1 MSLLLSLIVLLSG
14 GLVAYSYVGFPLLL
28 RWLSKGKTL
37 PGPVFG
43 PDAPDLPA
51 VDILLAAHNEQEVIE
66 QKIRSTFATTYP
78 VEKVRL
84 LVGSDNSSDQTNA
97 LLARLAAEFPQLR
110 ATIFTE
116 RQGKPGVMQHLSAQ
130 ATSPVLVLTDA
141 NVFFEPDTLHELVKH
156 FAHPQ
161 VGLVGAGVLAPPL
174 LAGHRTGVTAQ
185 ESAYL
190 ARENHF
196 KYQESLLWGA
206 AMGAHGGAFAV
217 RRAAYT
223 PAPIG
228 FVVDD
233 FFISMAA
240 LRAGYQVLLN
250 PAARA
255 TEDVGDHAAEEF
267 RRKARISV
275 GNFQNLHEFRTLLWP
290 PRRGAALAFWS
301 HKVLRWLAPHLLLLS
316 LLANTVLVA
325 RGAGWFWQ
333 LALAG
338 QLGLPLLGLLGGALR
353 RASGPSGAGLRF
365 VGHFYYMNLALLVGW
380 WRYMRGQRSAVWQP
394 TARNQRELRVK
405 S

>member
-1 MSLLLSLIVLLSG
+1 MLAAALGALVLLSG

-28 RWLSKGKTL
+28 KVLSRGKTL
-37 PGPVFG
+37 PGPVF
-43 PDAPDLPA
+43 APGAPELPA

-78 VEKVRL
+78 LEKVRL
-84 LVGSDNSSDQTNA
+84 LVGSDNSSDHTNA
-97 LLARLAAEFPQLR
+97 LLAKLTAEFPQLHFT
-110 ATIFTE
+110 AFTE
-116 RQGKPGVMQHLSAQ
+116 RQGKPGVMQHLSTQ
-130 ATSPVLVLTDA
+130 ATAPVLVLTDA
-141 NVFFEPDTLHELVKH
+141 NVFFGPDTLYELVKH

-161 VGLVGAGVLAPPL
+161 VGLVGAGVLAPPVP
-174 LAGHRTGVTAQ
+174 AGTGAGVTTQ

-196 KYQESLLWGA
+196 KYQESLIWGA

-223 PAPIG
+223 PAPVG

-240 LRAGYQVLLN
+240 LRVGYQVLLS

-275 GNFQNLHEFRTLLWP
+275 GNFQNLHEFKALLWP
-290 PRRGAALAFWS
+290 PWRGAALAFWS
-301 HKVLRWLAPHLLLLS
+301 HKGLRWLTPHLLLVS
-316 LLANTVLVA
+316 LAANAALVA

-338 QLGLPLLGLLGGALR
+338 QLALPLLGLLGGVL
-353 RASGPSGAGLRF
+353 PLAGLRF
-365 VGHFYYMNLALLVGW
+365 VRHFYYMNLALLVGW
-380 WRYMRGQRSAVWQP
+380 WRYVRGQRSAVWQP
-394 TARNQRELRVK
+394 TARNQQQVARTL
-405 S
+405 

>member
-1 MSLLLSLIVLLSG
+1 MSWLLSLVVLLSG

-28 RWLSKGKTL
+28 KVLSRGKTL
-37 PGPVFG
+37 PGPVF
-43 PDAPDLPA
+43 APGAPELPA

-78 VEKVRL
+78 SEKVRL

-97 LLARLAAEFPQLR
+97 LLTQLAAEFPRLH
-110 ATIFTE
+110 FTAFAE

-130 ATSPVLVLTDA
+130 AIAPVLVLTDA
-141 NVFFEPDTLHELVKH
+141 NVFFEPDTLYELVKH
-156 FAHPQ
+156 FANPQ
-161 VGLVGAGVLAPPL
+161 VGLVGAGVLAPPASPG
-174 LAGHRTGVTAQ
+174 AGPGVTTQ

-196 KYQESLLWGA
+196 KYQESLIWGA

-217 RRAAYT
+217 RRSAYT
-223 PAPIG
+223 PAPVG

-233 FFISMAA
+233 FFISLAA
-240 LRAGYQVLLN
+240 LRAGYQVLLD

-275 GNFQNLHEFRTLLWP
+275 GNFQNLHEFKALLWP
-290 PRRGAALAFWS
+290 PWRGAALAFWS
-301 HKVLRWLAPHLLLLS
+301 HKGLRWLAPHLLLLS
-316 LLANTVLVA
+316 LVANVVLVA

-338 QLGLPLLGLLGGALR
+338 QLGLPLLGLLGGAL
-353 RASGPSGAGLRF
+353 PLAGLRF
-365 VGHFYYMNLALLVGW
+365 VRHFYYMNLALLVGW
-380 WRYMRGQRSAVWQP
+380 WRYVRGQRSAVWQP
-394 TARNQRELRVK
+394 TARNQQQVARTL
-405 S
+405 

>member
-1 MSLLLSLIVLLSG
+1 MSGLLALVVLLGG

-28 RWLSKGKTL
+28 GWLSRGKTL

-43 PDAPDLPA
+43 PGSPDLPA

-78 VEKVRL
+78 LAKVRL
-84 LVGSDNSSDQTNA
+84 LVGSDNSSDHTNA
-97 LLARLAAEFPQLR
+97 LLEKLAAGFPQLHCT
-110 ATIFTE
+110 AFAE
-116 RQGKPGVMQHLSAQ
+116 RQGKPGVMQYLSAQ
-130 ATSPVLVLTDA
+130 ATAPVLVLTDA
-141 NVFFEPDTLHELVKH
+141 NVFFEPDTLYELVKH
-156 FAHPQ
+156 FANPQ
-161 VGLVGAGVLAPPL
+161 VGLVGAGVVAPPTPPG
-174 LAGHRTGVTAQ
+174 ASAGVTAQ

-196 KYQESLLWGA
+196 KYQESLIWGA

-223 PAPIG
+223 PAPAG

-240 LRAGYQVLLN
+240 LRAGYRVLLD

-275 GNFQNLHEFRTLLWP
+275 GNFQNLHEFKALLWP
-290 PRRGAALAFWS
+290 PWRGAAMAFWS
-301 HKVLRWLAPHLLLLS
+301 HKGLRWLTPHLLLLS
-316 LLANTVLVA
+316 LAANAALVA

-338 QLGLPLLGLLGGALR
+338 QLGLPLLGLAGGVLR
-353 RASGPSGAGLRF
+353 RAGGPSVAGLRF

-380 WRYMRGQRSAVWQP
+380 WRYVRGQRSAVWQP
-394 TARNQRELRVK
+394 TARNQKKLRVK
-405 S
+405 G

>member
-1 MSLLLSLIVLLSG
+1 MSLLLSVVVLLSG

-28 RWLSKGKTL
+28 RWLSQGKTL
-37 PGPVFG
+37 AGPVFG
-43 PDAPDLPA
+43 PAAPELPA

-66 QKIRSTFATTYP
+66 QKIRSTFASTYP
-78 VEKVRL
+78 PEKVRL
-84 LVGSDNSSDQTNA
+84 LVGSDNSNDRTNA
-97 LLARLAAEFPQLR
+97 LLAALAAEFPQLH

-130 ATSPVLVLTDA
+130 ATAPVLVLTDA
-141 NVFFEPDTLHELVKH
+141 NVFFEPDTLYELVKH
-156 FAHPQ
+156 FARQQ
-161 VGLVGAGVLAPPL
+161 VGLVGAGVLAPP
-174 LAGHRTGVTAQ
+174 APAASRTGVTTQ

-190 ARENHF
+190 ARENHL
-196 KYQESLLWGA
+196 KHQESLIWGA

-217 RRAAYT
+217 RRTAYT
-223 PAPIG
+223 PAPAG

-240 LRAGYQVLLN
+240 LRAGYQVLLS

-275 GNFQNLHEFRTLLWP
+275 GNFQNLHEFKALLWP
-290 PRRGAALAFWS
+290 PWRGAALAFWS
-301 HKVLRWLAPHLLLLS
+301 HKVLRWLTPHLMLLS
-316 LLANTVLVA
+316 LLANVALVA

-338 QLGLPLLGLLGGALR
+338 QLGLPLLGLLGRVL
-353 RASGPSGAGLRF
+353 GAGPRF

-380 WRYMRGQRSAVWQP
+380 WRYVRGQRSAVWKP
-394 TARNQRELRVK
+394 TVRNQRGVARTL
-405 S
+405 

>member
-28 RWLSKGKTL
+28 KVLSRGKTL
-37 PGPVFG
+37 PGPVF
-43 PDAPDLPA
+43 APSAPELPA

-78 VEKVRL
+78 LEKVRL

-97 LLARLAAEFPQLR
+97 LLTQLAAEFPRLH
-110 ATIFTE
+110 FTAFAE

-130 ATSPVLVLTDA
+130 ATAPVLVLTDA
-141 NVFFEPDTLHELVKH
+141 NVFFEPDTLYELIKH

-161 VGLVGAGVLAPPL
+161 VGLVGAGVVAPPAP
-174 LAGHRTGVTAQ
+174 AGASSGVTTQ
-185 ESAYL
+185 EAAYL

-196 KYQESLLWGA
+196 KYQESLIWGA

-217 RRAAYT
+217 RQAAYT
-223 PAPIG
+223 PAPVG

-233 FFISMAA
+233 FFTSLAA
-240 LRAGYQVLLN
+240 LRAGYQVLLD

-275 GNFQNLHEFRTLLWP
+275 GNFQNLHEFKALLWP
-290 PRRGAALAFWS
+290 PWRGAALAFWS
-301 HKVLRWLAPHLLLLS
+301 HKGLRWLTPHLLLLS
-316 LLANTVLVA
+316 LAANVALVA

-338 QLGLPLLGLLGGALR
+338 QLGLPLLGLL
-353 RASGPSGAGLRF
+353 SGVLPLAGLRF
-365 VGHFYYMNLALLVGW
+365 VRHFYYMNLALLVGW
-380 WRYMRGQRSAVWQP
+380 WRYVRGQRSAVWQP
-394 TARNQRELRVK
+394 TARNQVARTL
-405 S
+405 